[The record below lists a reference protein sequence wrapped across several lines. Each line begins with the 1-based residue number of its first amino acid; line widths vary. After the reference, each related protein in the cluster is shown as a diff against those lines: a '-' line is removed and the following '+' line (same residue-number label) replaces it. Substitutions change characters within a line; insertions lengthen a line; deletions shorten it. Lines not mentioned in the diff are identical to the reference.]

1 MSYLDTASGQ
11 IVAAAPELERA
22 AFIRRTYT
30 HLAGA
35 ILAFAGL
42 TARTPRGAPLRPAT
56 TRDWPET

>member
-11 IVAAAPELERA
+11 IVAAAPELEHA

-35 ILAFAGL
+35 IPGVCRPDRAVV
-42 TARTPRGAPLRPAT
+42 ARRS
-56 TRDWPET
+56 W